1 MLDGLRSRT
10 HKVED
15 KAASGCSLPAT
26 VICVCSAGATN
37 AIVRGGTAMAK
48 QWGGSQAMGE
58 RPGKVKERPESA
70 ALKGVGRE
78 AGRPGKVLL

>member
-1 MLDGLRSRT
+1 
-10 HKVED
+10 
-15 KAASGCSLPAT
+15 
-26 VICVCSAGATN
+26 
-37 AIVRGGTAMAK
+37 
-48 QWGGSQAMGE
+48 MGE